1 MLIPKINQMKKY
13 IIIGGMVAVLAGL
26 YVWFFI
32 WNKPHRTAADEEA
45 FTKIGAHDLFV
56 EFAADDSITF
66 AKYKDKI
73 IQVSGELSEIKED
86 ASGDTELV
94 LNTNDPSAHVIVT
107 LKKGDKAVDA
117 KIGTAIEIKGICNGF
132 LYEELLEQSDVF
144 LNQGVI
150 VQKTK

>member
-1 MLIPKINQMKKY
+1 MKKY
-13 IIIGGMVAVLAGL
+13 IIIGCMVAALAGL

-45 FTKIGAHDLFV
+45 FTKIGAHELFV
-56 EFAADDSITF
+56 EFAADDSVAY

-94 LNTNDPSAHVIVT
+94 INTNDPSAHVIVT
-107 LKKGDKAVDA
+107 LKKGDKAQDA

-132 LYEELLEQSDVF
+132 LYEELLEQSDVL